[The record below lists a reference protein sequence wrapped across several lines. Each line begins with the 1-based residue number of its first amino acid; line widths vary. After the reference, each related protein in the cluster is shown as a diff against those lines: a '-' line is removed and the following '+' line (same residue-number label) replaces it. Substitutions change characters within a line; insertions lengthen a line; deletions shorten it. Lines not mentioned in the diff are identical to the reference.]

1 MPPTTE
7 DLNIQRGAE
16 KCDHC
21 CASFFVMDEA
31 QGPRLYYRL
40 VVLKLWL
47 AEPYSPRVLARGT
60 PEIIFSSYY
69 VLEGNIVNVSEHRFV
84 ANGGRTAVERRL

>member
-1 MPPTTE
+1 MPPTIE
-7 DLNIQRGAE
+7 DLNIQRGEE

-21 CASFFVMDEA
+21 CTPSFVMDEA

-47 AEPYSPRVLARGT
+47 AEPYSTRVLARGT
-60 PEIIFSSYY
+60 
-69 VLEGNIVNVSEHRFV
+69 LRFFFLPV
-84 ANGGRTAVERRL
+84 T